1 MESEKKNQGRGGA
14 RPNSGRKRKSEEG
27 RVSFIVSCTNDDL
40 VQVNAAA
47 EAFGVPR
54 SQLVLD
60 AVKQY
65 QKSPRKKKWKN
76 RQNISDFV
84 LTKPKKSD
92 KINTSKLTNRKKA
105 VKTQT
110 SFRKGKNGCSFYF
123 T

>member
-65 QKSPRKKKWKN
+65 QKSPRKKK
-76 RQNISDFV
+76 
-84 LTKPKKSD
+84 
-92 KINTSKLTNRKKA
+92 
-105 VKTQT
+105 
-110 SFRKGKNGCSFYF
+110 
-123 T
+123 